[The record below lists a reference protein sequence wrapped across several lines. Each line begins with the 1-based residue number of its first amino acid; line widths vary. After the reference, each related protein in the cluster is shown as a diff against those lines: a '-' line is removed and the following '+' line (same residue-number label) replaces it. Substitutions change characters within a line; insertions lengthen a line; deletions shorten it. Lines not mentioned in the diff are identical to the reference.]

1 MKTKLFLTIC
11 GLFLIL
17 SCPLYS
23 QHLDKAVY
31 SVEGLF
37 NTFEFLEVI
46 KEQTGYRIAYKQS
59 DLRDEKKVKLY
70 YKNKPLDVVL
80 KDALAKY
87 GLSFV
92 IYGNQI
98 IIKKETPLSKGGI
111 SGTVKNKS
119 TLVPLEYANV
129 LLLDVDN
136 NQVKSTFTDSCGCF
150 WFPNLKV
157 GRYQVKASMIGFMPT
172 LSDYLVVSSS
182 GESRSDLFLNEGAEE
197 MNEVTVVVTHSRN
210 NT

>member
-1 MKTKLFLTIC
+1 M
-11 GLFLIL
+11 
-17 SCPLYS
+17 
-23 QHLDKAVY
+23 
-31 SVEGLF
+31 
-37 NTFEFLEVI
+37 
-46 KEQTGYRIAYKQS
+46 
-59 DLRDEKKVKLY
+59 
-70 YKNKPLDVVL
+70 
-80 KDALAKY
+80 
-87 GLSFV
+87 

-136 NQVKSTFTDSCGCF
+136 NQVKSTFTDSCGWF
-150 WFPNLKV
+150 WVLLWFPNLKV

-182 GESRSDLFLNEGAEE
+182 GESRSDLFLDEGAEE

-210 NT
+210 NTQNIMSLAGGRN

>member
-1 MKTKLFLTIC
+1 MHDENKTILDYLWA
-11 GLFLIL
+11 FLIL

-98 IIKKETPLSKGGI
+98 IIKKKLPCPRGG
-111 SGTVKNKS
+111 
-119 TLVPLEYANV
+119 
-129 LLLDVDN
+129 
-136 NQVKSTFTDSCGCF
+136 
-150 WFPNLKV
+150 
-157 GRYQVKASMIGFMPT
+157 
-172 LSDYLVVSSS
+172 
-182 GESRSDLFLNEGAEE
+182 
-197 MNEVTVVVTHSRN
+197 
-210 NT
+210 